1 MASKAKDIILK
12 LTSFMVVMALVLG
25 TMPFNASAAPW
36 DREEDNDWSYA
47 YYLGQEYLGNAG
59 GAAVKPDPVGYGF
72 QGVITD
78 LTFVDDTGKT
88 WTFVWSSEAN
98 GEWRITGRNVTES
111 EAKAWPQVTDGGR
124 YVGYCNGTAYV
135 FTLSA
140 DGSAKDWT
148 YARNNHA
155 NWFYY
160 IRFIR
165 TYTVNVFYQNE
176 TGTVEYNGVTYAAQ
190 DPLIREFYFLYPNGN
205 IIDDSEYEDGEYT
218 DPITLM
224 PADYLSQDMKDQ
236 GYEIKYATD
245 AQGRDVLQTGVT
257 ISLLGTNVLN
267 VYCTLIP
274 PKTENYTVLHTYY
287 TNGEFDGQ
295 QSGGTLE
302 VVEGADFGEVVDG
315 IEKLPAY
322 AENTYEY
329 IRYRVDPESKTIVLV
344 YVRTV
349 APVDLTVTKAWAND
363 TPSLR
368 PDSILVQLYRDGVA
382 YGEPVEL
389 NNANGWT
396 QSWTGLDGEYTWTVD
411 EVAVPEG
418 YEKSVSVENSVVVI
432 TNTHTNIYIGDAQV
446 SATKVWADNGYPDR
460 PASVTVQLLCNGEAY
475 GEPVVLSADNN
486 WHHTWTGLN
495 EDLNWTVSEID
506 VPEGYTSTVA
516 QDGFYFTVTNAMDY
530 EPPAPPAPVDLTVT
544 KEWLNDTP
552 SLRPDSILVQLY
564 RDGVAYGEP
573 VELNDSNGWT
583 NAWTGL
589 DGEYTWT
596 VDEVAVPEGYEKSVS
611 VENGVVVITN
621 THTNIYIGDAQVSA
635 SKVWDDNGYPDR
647 PASVTVQLLCNGET
661 YGEPV
666 ILSADNNW
674 RHTWTGLNED
684 LNWSVSEINVPEGY
698 TATVTQNGF
707 DFIITNA
714 MDYEPPAPPVP
725 VDLTVTKEW
734 LNDTPSLR
742 PDSIL
747 VQLYR
752 NGAAYGE
759 PVELNNS
766 NGWTKTWTGLDGE
779 YAWAVDEV
787 AVPEGYVKTVT
798 VENGVVVITNTHT
811 DIRIGDAHVSVT
823 KIWDDNG
830 YPDRPASVTVQL
842 LCNGEAHGEPV
853 VLNADNNWHYTWT
866 GLNEDLNWTVS
877 EIDVPEGYTSTV
889 AQDGF
894 YFTVTNAMD
903 YEPPT
908 EPTDPPTEPTDPPT
922 EPTDPPTEPTDPP
935 TEPTDPPTE
944 PTDPPTEPT
953 EPEPTEP
960 EPTENPEV
968 VNVPVTGSMLSAW
981 IMVSVIS
988 GIGLTGTLMARK
1000 KED

>member
-1 MASKAKDIILK
+1 MANKTKMIIMK
-12 LTSFMVVMALVLG
+12 LASLLVALALMLS
-25 TMPFNASAAPW
+25 TMPFGASAAPW
-36 DREEDNDWSYA
+36 DREEEENWSYA

-78 LTFVDDTGKT
+78 LTFVDDAGKT

-98 GEWRITGRNVTES
+98 GEWRITGRNVTEA

-124 YVGYCNGTAYV
+124 YVGYCDGTAYV

-190 DPLIREFYFLYPNGN
+190 DPLVREFYFLYPNGN

-224 PADYLSQDMKDQ
+224 PADYLSQDLIDQ
-236 GYEIKYATD
+236 GYELKYATD

-274 PKTENYTVLHTYY
+274 PKTEHYTVLHTYY
-287 TNGEFDGQ
+287 TNGEYDGQ

-302 VVEGADFGEVVDG
+302 VAEGADFGEVVDG
-315 IEKLPAY
+315 IEKLPVY

-329 IRYRVDPESKTIVLV
+329 TRYRVDPENKTIILT
-344 YVRTV
+344 YVRTWEPKPD
-349 APVDLTVTKAWAND
+349 PVDLTVTKAWAND

-389 NNANGWT
+389 SEANGWT
-396 QSWTGLDGEYTWTVD
+396 KVWTGLDGEYAWSVD

-418 YEKSVSVENSVVVI
+418 YEKSVSVESGIVTI
-432 TNTHTNIYIGDAQV
+432 TNTHTNIHIGDAQV
-446 SATKVWADNGYPDR
+446 SVTKVWADNGYPDR
-460 PASVTVQLLCNGEAY
+460 PASVTVQLLCGGEAY

-486 WHHTWTGLN
+486 WRHTWTGLN
-495 EDLNWTVSEID
+495 EDLTWTLAEIN
-506 VPEGYTSTVA
+506 VPEGYTSNLT
-516 QDGFYFTVTNAMDY
+516 QDGFDFIITNTMDY

-544 KEWLNDTP
+544 K
-552 SLRPDSILVQLY
+552 
-564 RDGVAYGEP
+564 
-573 VELNDSNGWT
+573 
-583 NAWTGL
+583 AW
-589 DGEYTWT
+589 
-596 VDEVAVPEGYEKSVS
+596 V
-611 VENGVVVITN
+611 
-621 THTNIYIGDAQVSA
+621 
-635 SKVWDDNGYPDR
+635 
-647 PASVTVQLLCNGET
+647 
-661 YGEPV
+661 
-666 ILSADNNW
+666 
-674 RHTWTGLNED
+674 
-684 LNWSVSEINVPEGY
+684 
-698 TATVTQNGF
+698 
-707 DFIITNA
+707 
-714 MDYEPPAPPVP
+714 
-725 VDLTVTKEW
+725 
-734 LNDTPSLR
+734 NDTPSLR

-752 NGAAYGE
+752 NGVAEGE
-759 PVELNNS
+759 PVELS
-766 NGWTKTWTGLDGE
+766 EANGWTKVWTGLDGE
-779 YAWAVDEV
+779 YQWTADEV

-798 VENGVVVITNTHT
+798 VENGVVVITNAHT

-830 YPDRPASVTVQL
+830 YPERPTSVTVQL
-842 LCNGEAHGEPV
+842 LCGGEAYSEPV
-853 VLNADNNWHYTWT
+853 VLNADNNWHHTWT
-866 GLNEDLNWTVS
+866 ELNEDLTWTVT
-877 EIDVPEGYTSTV
+877 EIEVPEGYASTV

-894 YFTVTNAMD
+894 YFTVTNTMD

-953 EPEPTEP
+953 DPDTPA
-960 EPTENPEV
+960 V
-968 VNVPVTGSMLSAW
+968 VNVPVTGGMLSAW
-981 IMVSVIS
+981 IMVSAVS
-988 GIGLTGTLMARK
+988 GIGLAGMLMTRR